1 MLDPKNLDEFA
12 RKAIAS
18 EVPFSIEH
26 EERYPDWYI
35 PAVYGSAKLIY
46 ACRMYSGPEDAMPGD
61 MAELVAV
68 VANQVVYLDG
78 IFGLNALPILPKGVV
93 PLQAFSQKLDDA
105 AMGLIHEYYDKL
117 EPARASDLPDHRFY
131 SLERDARKCVLGIT
145 PLAGLSAGAFRDK
158 PFNARTT
165 LAVLSGTTDVPAV
178 AKEYCQSHAK
188 TMAEIKCY
196 AEAVGKRM
204 VDPKLTEPWEI
215 ELAKS
220 LASLKALSVT
230 VEFSKNGKTAA
241 GKIARTKVLDILANR
256 GYFSSWEFEVAS
268 KGQAIIDELCPVV
281 NDYQQPLR
289 CSDISRIIFQR
300 KVLYERPDDAAEKQ
314 ES

>member
-26 EERYPDWYI
+26 EERHPDWYI

-93 PLQAFSQKLDDA
+93 PLQALSQKLDDA

-131 SLERDARKCVLGIT
+131 SLERDARKCALGIT
-145 PLAGLSAGAFRDK
+145 PLTELSAVVFKGK
-158 PFNARTT
+158 PFNTRTT
-165 LAVLSGTTDVPAV
+165 LAVLSGITDVPAI
-178 AKEYCQSHAK
+178 AKEYCEAHSK

-215 ELAKS
+215 ELSKS
-220 LASLKALSVT
+220 LANLKALSVT

-241 GKIARTKVLDILANR
+241 GKIARKIVLDALATR
-256 GYFSSWEFEVAS
+256 GYFRAWEFDVAA
-268 KGQAIIDELCPVV
+268 KGQAILDELCPVV
-281 NDYQQPLR
+281 NDRQQPLR

-300 KVLYERPDDAAEKQ
+300 KVLYEWPDDATEKQ

>member
-26 EERYPDWYI
+26 EEWHPDWYI

-68 VANQVVYLDG
+68 VANQVVYLDE

-93 PLQAFSQKLDDA
+93 PLQELALKLNDA
-105 AMGLIHEYYDKL
+105 AMGLIHEFYDKL
-117 EPARASDLPDHRFY
+117 EPAQASDLSDHRFY
-131 SLERDARKCVLGIT
+131 SLERDARKCALGIT
-145 PLAGLSAGAFRDK
+145 PLTELSAVVFKGK
-158 PFNARTT
+158 PFNTRTT
-165 LAVLSGTTDVPAV
+165 LAVLSGITDVPAI
-178 AKEYCQSHAK
+178 AKEYCEAHSK

-215 ELAKS
+215 ELSKS
-220 LASLKALSVT
+220 LANLKALSVT

-241 GKIARTKVLDILANR
+241 GKIARKIVLDALATR
-256 GYFSSWEFEVAS
+256 GYFRAWEFDVAA
-268 KGQAIIDELCPVV
+268 KGQAILDELCPVV
-281 NDYQQPLR
+281 NDRQQPLR

-300 KVLYERPDDAAEKQ
+300 KVLYEWPDDATEKQ

>member
-26 EERYPDWYI
+26 EERHPDWYI

-46 ACRMYSGPEDAMPGD
+46 ACRMYRGVQDAMPGD
-61 MAELVAV
+61 TAELVAS
-68 VANQVVYLDG
+68 VANHMVYLDG
-78 IFGLNALPILPKGVV
+78 CYGLNALVALPKGVV
-93 PLQAFSQKLDDA
+93 PLHDLALKLDDA
-105 AMGLIHEYYDKL
+105 AMDLIHEFYDKL

-131 SLERDARKCVLGIT
+131 GLERDARKCALGIT
-145 PLAGLSAGAFRDK
+145 PLAELSAGAFKEK

-165 LAVLSGTTDVPAV
+165 LAVLSGVTDVPTI
-178 AKEYCQSHAK
+178 AKKYCEVHVK
-188 TMAEIKCY
+188 TMAETKCY

-220 LASLKALSVT
+220 LANLKALSVT

-281 NDYQQPLR
+281 NDCQQPLR